1 MDEENKLV
9 KKVKR
14 LLRRLGYPRW
24 LHHFGPKKYEFW
36 QHFVALLVRFFCRL
50 SYRRVRRLFDLL
62 GMVCPSKSALH
73 NTAKKLSSAFWQRV
87 LKATSG
93 SHYLVA
99 IDSTGFS
106 RTNPSY
112 HYLRRIDGKMPKI
125 PIKLSTAFDT
135 NKKKFCAAKIRVLPA
150 HDIKDAKFLLF
161 HSGPKIAVADKGY
174 NAEHLFRFAAEN
186 NMQLMVPSKS
196 NAKRGFY
203 RKKAQEKFR
212 LRTYHRRELVES
224 GNSSI
229 KRCYGSS
236 VSSRK
241 ARTIRTEV
249 YGRLACHN
257 LFGWLFRLSGQSLLF
272 KSISLLK
279 NHSPPRRLPLK
290 IIGFNDV
297 RRPSLENSPERPI
310 GSSELEFSEVRGKV

>member
-1 MDEENKLV
+1 MGEGVYPSMGKEERIKN
-9 KKVKR
+9 KVKH
-14 LLRRLGYPRW
+14 LLKRFNIPKW
-24 LHHFGPKKYEFW
+24 LHHFGPKTYELYE
-36 QHFVALLVRFFCRL
+36 HLVALLIKSYGEF
-50 SYRRVRRLFDLL
+50 SYRRTVKFMRNMF
-62 GMVCPSKSALH
+62 GMVCPSKSALQS
-73 NTAKKLSSAFWQRV
+73 TAKKIPKWIWD
-87 LKATSG
+87 KALELTSG
-93 SHYLVA
+93 IEHEIIA

-112 HYLRRIDGKMPKI
+112 HYLRRIDGKMPQI
-125 PIKLSTAFDT
+125 PVKLSGAYDT

-257 LFGWLFRLSGQSLLF
+257 LFGWLFRLLGQSRFGDRMNLNCKMF
-272 KSISLLK
+272 IKS
-279 NHSPPRRLPLK
+279 
-290 IIGFNDV
+290 
-297 RRPSLENSPERPI
+297 
-310 GSSELEFSEVRGKV
+310 KVF